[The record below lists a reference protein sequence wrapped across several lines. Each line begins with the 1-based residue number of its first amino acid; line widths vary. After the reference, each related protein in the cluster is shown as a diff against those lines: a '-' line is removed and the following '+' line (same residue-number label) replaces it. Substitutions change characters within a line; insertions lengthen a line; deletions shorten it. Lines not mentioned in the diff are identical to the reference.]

1 MTSKQA
7 SHFTTGLMLVV
18 LGLLML
24 SNELHLE
31 WIGGARRMWPIVLV
45 VMGVGSL
52 LRARENGEYG
62 YGVWFLFL
70 SGIFFMHTFGVLSL
84 RASWP
89 LFIVAFGVSL
99 FFPKSSQ
106 HGCGKPAHKHL
117 PERRI

>member
-1 MTSKQA
+1 VTSKQA
-7 SHFTTGLMLVV
+7 SHFTTGLLLVV
-18 LGLLML
+18 IGLLML
-24 SNELHLE
+24 SNELHLG

-45 VMGVGSL
+45 VIGVGSL
-52 LRARENGEYG
+52 LRASESGEYG
-62 YGVWFLFL
+62 HGVWFLFL

-106 HGCGKPAHKHL
+106 HGCGKAADKRL
-117 PERRI
+117 SERRP